1 MEKLTMSVEEAGKVL
16 GVSRPTIYKLVHR
29 AGFPVVRV
37 GNRLLVSTEGLREWV
52 KKEAGVIKS

>member
-1 MEKLTMSVEEAGKVL
+1 MSVEEAGKLL

>member
-1 MEKLTMSVEEAGKVL
+1 MEKLTMSVEEAGKAL

-29 AGFPVVRV
+29 AGFPEVRV

-52 KKEAGVIKS
+52 KKEAVVIES